1 MAGSDMEINF
11 SSYLTWS
18 GEDERR
24 PLVCTDVGSASVPPR
39 SAYPPAPVS
48 HPDEYVSVATGRT
61 VNEYQLVY
69 VTRGRGTLRTN
80 GKTWDIVPGTA
91 ILVFPRVRHA
101 YGPDAEQGWD
111 ERWVGF
117 KGSYIE
123 ALRADGTIS
132 SERPVFSVGL
142 DERLLVH
149 FEELFGAVRAA
160 EPFFQMRAGARIMLL
175 LAELLSRERKTAQ
188 ADGTAALVEKAK
200 FLIAEKAGGS
210 LSVDGVAGELGVGQ
224 ARLHES
230 FPPLQEEDR
239 RLPFGLG
246 GTRQTA
252 ARFLSRRALSERRI
266 ISGITMATS
275 SSPPVTRFITRPGT
289 LTRPMPNL
297 R

>member
-1 MAGSDMEINF
+1 MEINF

-224 ARLHES
+224 ARLYES
-230 FPPLQEEDR
+230 FKAFTGMTPYRYFIHLKVNRAKELLSVPGTTVKEVAFLLGFDDQYYFS
-239 RLPFGLG
+239 RLFKKKTGVSPSDW
-246 GTRQTA
+246 A
-252 ARFLSRRALSERRI
+252 ERVKP
-266 ISGITMATS
+266 
-275 SSPPVTRFITRPGT
+275 PPVF
-289 LTRPMPNL
+289 
-297 R
+297 